1 MIQIKGHR
9 VLVKVFN
16 LEEVDPTF
24 KSAKAAGIVIAE
36 SDTIS
41 REKNAVDR
49 GIVVQIGDTAY
60 KDFGGSPWC
69 QIGDEVIFSRYAG
82 KVLTDPY
89 TDEKYT
95 ALNDEDL
102 ICVITKE

>member
-9 VLVKVFN
+9 VLVKVFD
-16 LEEVDPTF
+16 LTEVDETF
-24 KSAKAAGIVIAE
+24 KNAKAAGIYIAE
-36 SDTIS
+36 SDTMT

-69 QIGDEVIFSRYAG
+69 QIGDEVTFSRYAG

-95 ALNDEDL
+95 ALNDEDVL
-102 ICVITKE
+102 CVVTKE